1 MSLRT
6 LFMFLA
12 GSHPLLSFRMGM
24 VVTWSIMLPCS
35 LGRIT
40 FTSGG

>member
-1 MSLRT
+1 MSMRT

-12 GSHPLLSFRMGM
+12 KSHPLSFSISM
-24 VVTWSIMLPCS
+24 VVTRSIMLPCS
-35 LGRIT
+35 LGLIT